1 MDEWNF
7 LKYDSSLEETL
18 NKFKKAAKV
27 HKKVRKNFRTL
38 IDSGEI
44 KGMKYF
50 DIANHIEGLIEKESK
65 FVNKEPF
72 KSGIGFPIGLSI
84 NECAAHWTP
93 NPGEKRT
100 LKKSDLVKVDY
111 GVHYDGCII
120 DSAFTFCLDD
130 KYDELIKIGKS
141 ATELA
146 IKNSGVDAILGE
158 IGAETQEFIES
169 HEVEIDGKVH
179 QVKSV
184 RDLTGHMIFPYMIHA
199 SKSVPNIKINY
210 PVRMEEKEFYAIET
224 FPTTG
229 NGKTTLDMECSHYMI
244 NTDKIIAE
252 VKENK
257 TPPRL
262 DTRENFLFKRIRDT
276 RQTLPFC
283 KKWLKNYEIK
293 GYQIPLKSLVKKG
306 VVNSY
311 PPIMSQKDS
320 LVVQFE
326 HTIFVGPKSVN
337 VLSKGDDY

>member
-7 LKYDSSLEETL
+7 LKYNNDLQDTL
-18 NKFKKAAKV
+18 KNFKKAAKV
-27 HKKVRKNFRTL
+27 HRKVRTEFRKL
-38 IDSGEI
+38 IDSGKV

-50 DIANHIEGLIEKESK
+50 DIANHIEELIEKESK
-65 FVNKEPF
+65 FQSNDPF

-93 NPGEKRT
+93 NPGEKRVLEET
-100 LKKSDLVKVDY
+100 DLVKVDF

-120 DSAFTFCLDD
+120 DSAFSFSLSD
-130 KYDELIKIGKS
+130 KYDELIKIGKA

-146 IKNSGVDAILGE
+146 IKNSGVDAVLGE
-158 IGAETQEFIES
+158 IGEATQEFIES
-169 HEVEIDGKVH
+169 HEIEINGKMR
-179 QVKSV
+179 QVRST

-199 SKSVPNIKINY
+199 NKSVPNFKVNY
-210 PVRMEEKEFYAIET
+210 PVRMEENEFYAIET

-229 NGKTTLDMECSHYMI
+229 TGKTTMDLECSHYMI
-244 NTDKIIAE
+244 NTDKIVNE

-262 DTRENFLFKRIRDT
+262 DTRENFLFKKIRDT

-283 KKWLKNYEIK
+283 KKWLKNYDIK
-293 GYQIPLKSLVKKG
+293 GYQIPLNTLVKKG

-311 PPIMSQKDS
+311 PPIMSQKDTH
-320 LVVQFE
+320 VVQFE
-326 HTIFVGPKSVN
+326 HTIFIGASSVH
-337 VLSKGDDY
+337 VLSRGDDY